1 MWYKVLFTLL
11 SLLPLRHLPA
21 QESAANEGPGLLFGI
36 SYAYQVPGGD
46 LADRFGSNFNLGGGL
61 DFITNESNWILGLH
75 GQFLFG
81 SEVKNDV
88 LAALRTPEG
97 FIYGNN
103 KSVADIQLRER
114 GFYAGLRAG
123 KLISLSA
130 DNPRAGLRLTLS
142 GGLLQHKIR
151 IQEDPVSR
159 VPQVEGDYKKG
170 YDRLTNGFALQQFIG
185 YQLLG
190 REGRINFYGGLEFT
204 QAFTENRRA
213 VNFDTS
219 QAETGERLDLLF
231 GIRVGWVLPFY
242 FRKADEIF
250 Y

>member
-1 MWYKVLFTLL
+1 MKNKKILILL
-11 SLLPLRHLPA
+11 AFMPVWRLAA
-21 QESAANEGPGLLFGI
+21 QEGAANKGHALLFGI
-36 SYAYQVPGGD
+36 SYSYQIPGGD
-46 LADRFGSNFNLGGGL
+46 LADRFGNNFNLGGGL
-61 DFITNESNWILGLH
+61 DFITKESNWIVGLQ

-114 GFYAGLRAG
+114 GFYAGFLAG
-123 KLISLSA
+123 KLISL
-130 DNPRAGLRLTLS
+130 DKENPRAGLRLALG

-151 IQEDPVSR
+151 IQEDPISR
-159 VPQVEGDYKKG
+159 VPQLEGDYKKG
-170 YDRLTNGFALQQFIG
+170 YDRLTNGFALQQFLG

-190 REGRINFYGGLEFT
+190 REGRINFFAGLECS
-204 QAFTENRRA
+204 QAFTQNRRSI
-213 VNFDTS
+213 NFDTG
-219 QAETGERLDLLF
+219 QAETGGRLDLLF

-242 FRKADEIF
+242 LRKADEI
-250 Y
+250 YY